1 MRDTIRR
8 ITWLYIFI
16 YKLFWLIFKGL
27 SLGLVPESLTPN
39 QIDLIIFGDALG
51 ALIYV
56 KDARITE

>member
-1 MRDTIRR
+1 MA
-8 ITWLYIFI
+8 YIQRA
-16 YKLFWLIFKGL
+16 K
-27 SLGLVPESLTPN
+27 SRLVPESLTPN